1 MLFNSFHFLLFF
13 FLVFVLYFVL
23 PHKFRW
29 ILLLIAS
36 YYFYM
41 CWRPELIILIIFST
55 LMNYFIS
62 LLIYKEKNEKQRK
75 KYLIISLI
83 INFGLL
89 FIFKY
94 FIFLNQTFMEL
105 YTAIINFIFTLTGHT
120 PLQTTELLKYYPLKN
135 VDIILPMGISF
146 YTFQAASYTIDV
158 YRKKIK
164 PVRHYGIFSLFI
176 TFFPQL
182 VAGPIERS
190 ENLLPQFFVKHKFH
204 SERILSGLKLML
216 LGYFKKIVIADRAA
230 VAVNTVFNSPY
241 NYSGLYYVFA
251 TLLFTFQLYCDFSG
265 YSDIA
270 VGSAKVLG
278 FDLMMNFDKPYLS
291 KSIKEFWRRWHISL
305 SSWFMDYV
313 YIPLGGN
320 RNGKAKQYRN
330 LMITFLVSG
339 LWHGSNW
346 TYVIWGGIHGLY
358 QLIGIATSKI
368 RNSIKRFFHLE
379 NSSIS
384 SIISILITFSLVSFA
399 LIFFR
404 ANTIYEALY
413 ITKNLFD
420 NFTNWTDKQYLYEVI
435 TGMGSNLYELKVVVF
450 SIFILIISEIISGKK
465 SVFDFWER
473 KPYIFRLAFYVLIG
487 AVILTTGVYYN
498 AGEFI
503 YFQF

>member
-13 FLVFVLYFVL
+13 LIVFMFYFIL

-29 ILLLIAS
+29 ILLLISS

-41 CWRPELIILIIFST
+41 CWKPSLILLIMFST
-55 LMNYFIS
+55 FVNYFMS
-62 LLIYKEKNEKQRK
+62 LLIYNEKKEYLK
-75 KYLIISLI
+75 KRYLIISFI

-94 FIFLNQTFMEL
+94 FIFLNEAFMQL
-105 YTAIINFIFTLTGHT
+105 YTIIANFIFTHTGHT
-120 PLQTTELLKYYPLKN
+120 PLQTPELLKYYPLKS

-164 PVRHYGIFSLFI
+164 PIRHYGIFSLFI

-204 SERILSGLKLML
+204 AERILCGLKFML
-216 LGYFKKIVIADRAA
+216 LGYFKKIVIADRTAI
-230 VAVNTVFNSPY
+230 VVNTIFNAPH
-241 NYSGLYYVFA
+241 NYSGLSYVFA

-278 FDLMMNFDKPYLS
+278 FDLMTNFDKPYLS

-320 RNGKAKQYRN
+320 RGGKAKQYRN

-346 TYVIWGGIHGLY
+346 TYIIWGGIHGLY
-358 QLIGIATSKI
+358 QLIGLTTLKT
-368 RNSIKRFFHLE
+368 RNSIKKFLHLE
-379 NSSIS
+379 NSYAMSVLSIV
-384 SIISILITFSLVSFA
+384 ITFLLVSFA

-404 ANTIYEALY
+404 ANTISDAFF
-413 ITKNLFD
+413 IIKNLFA
-420 NFTNWTDKQYLYEVI
+420 NFTSWTDKQYLYDVI
-435 TGMGSNLYELKVVVF
+435 TGMGCNLYELKIIVF
-450 SIFILIISEIISGKK
+450 SIFILMVSEIISGKK
-465 SVFDFWER
+465 SVFAYWER

-487 AVILTTGVYYN
+487 TVILTMGVYYN